1 MSFMPHPEGMSRDET
16 KTLAPRNPTTAAQAE
31 HVEPTAVTL
40 WDASDPRSV
49 VNLVPERVRERLQE
63 ALFEEE
69 ALFGMSEHELF
80 KELKNRS
87 TVGVSYAPNPTD
99 NRLRLK
105 FWMEYDYAQA
115 YQLSR
120 IDINRVV
127 AGICTQEYFY
137 KKYLQ
142 SPTKLAWFL
151 CPPVSYEVK
160 AKEALEYS
168 LEQMRDILSIPHVV
182 GDKVDTKLGEL
193 KAKIHAMLDIR
204 VKGAPIQKT
213 ITANLTGKA
222 AAQAV
227 AAAGVGQTMEDIS
240 KKLEAA
246 RKRELELTNGGAI
259 TVEAK
264 KV

>member
-1 MSFMPHPEGMSRDET
+1 MNFLPHPEEMSRDSLT
-16 KTLAPRNPTTAAQAE
+16 PAPRNPTQVAQAE
-31 HVEPTAVTL
+31 VIEQTPVVL
-40 WDASDPRSV
+40 WDDSDPRSV
-49 VNLVPERVRERLQE
+49 VNLVPAKVRERMQE
-63 ALFEEE
+63 ALFEEG
-69 ALFGMSEHELF
+69 ALFEMSEHELF
-80 KELKNRS
+80 RALKERS
-87 TVGVSYAPNPTD
+87 TTGLSYTPNPTD

-105 FWMEYDYAQA
+105 FWMEYDYCQA

-120 IDINRVV
+120 IDISRVI

-142 SPTKLAWFL
+142 SPTKVAWFL
-151 CPPVSYEVK
+151 CPPVNYETK
-160 AKEALEYS
+160 AREALEFS
-168 LEQMRDILSIPHVV
+168 LEQMRDILAIPHITD
-182 GDKVDTKLGEL
+182 GGRVDTKLGEL

-204 VKGAPIQKT
+204 VKGAPIQKSVV
-213 ITANLTGKA
+213 ANLTGKA

-227 AAAGVGQTMEDIS
+227 AAAGVGETMADIQ

-259 TVEAK
+259 TIEAQ